1 MTRILFMGSD
11 PIAIP
16 LLETLRDH
24 PDVELSSI
32 LTQPDR
38 PSGRGKKLRPNA
50 IKAWALDHGLDIR
63 DPEKPSEVEIE
74 WVQDQQIELSL
85 VMAYGHI
92 LKKKLLDTPPGGSWN
107 FHASLLPKHR
117 GASPIESAIL
127 AGDSE
132 TGVSLMQIIPKM
144 DAGPV
149 LDVER
154 VLITEEDT
162 SPTLREKL
170 SQACCPLI
178 SRNLPQLLDGT
189 ANPTSQ
195 DESQVTYC
203 SKIHKSHGQLD
214 FTKTAQQI
222 HQQVRAYTPWPGS
235 YFDLNDI
242 RIKVAQPQVLTS
254 PTSAS
259 PGTIL
264 QADASGL
271 QVATSEGTINFQQL
285 QRPGGK
291 MLPAADFFRG
301 FEISVGLGILRMET

>member
-1 MTRILFMGSD
+1 MKRILFMGSD

-16 LLETLRDH
+16 LLETLRDQS
-24 PDVELSSI
+24 DIQLTSI

-50 IKAWALDHGLDIR
+50 IKAWALDHNLDIR
-63 DPEKPSEVEIE
+63 DPEKPSDAEVE
-74 WVQDQQIELSL
+74 WVQDQNIDLSL

-92 LKKKLLDTPPGGSWN
+92 LKKKLLDAPPMGSWN

-117 GASPIESAIL
+117 GASPIESALL

-154 VLITEEDT
+154 VPITDEDT

-170 SQACCPLI
+170 AQACSPLI
-178 SRNLPQLLDGT
+178 LRNLPQLLDGT
-189 ANPTSQ
+189 ATPTPQ
-195 DESQVTYC
+195 DESQATYC
-203 SKIHKSHGQLD
+203 TKIHKTHGQLD
-214 FTKTAQQI
+214 FLKPAQQI

-235 YFDLNDI
+235 YFDLDGI
-242 RIKVAQPQVLTS
+242 RIKVAQPKVLST
-254 PTSAS
+254 PTTAS
-259 PGTIL
+259 PGNIL
-264 QADASGL
+264 HADSSGL
-271 QVATSEGTINFQQL
+271 QIATSQGIINFQQL

-301 FEISVGLGILRMET
+301 FEIPVGLNVSD